1 MQLGRAWD
9 WHDPRFLRKQPCES
23 NLGRRRLFLLRE
35 CANQIHQR
43 LIRFP
48 VLWRKARDDVAE
60 ITFIELRIFA
70 DFSGKET
77 FTKRTEWNE
86 PDPEF
91 LEGRY
96 HFRFRFSEPKRVFA
110 LQRSNGLNFVCA
122 ADRLYPC
129 FRESEVLHFALLNQ
143 LFHRSRNV
151 FDRHIGVN
159 AVLIEQI
166 DDIGLES
173 LERALGGFLDV
184 LWPAV

>member
-60 ITFIELRIFA
+60 IAFVELRILA
-70 DFSGKET
+70 DLSGKEA

-86 PDPEF
+86 PDPKF
-91 LEGRY
+91 LQCRD
-96 HFRFRFSEPKRVFA
+96 HLRFRLSPPEGI
-110 LQRSNGLNFVCA
+110 LTLECGDGLYCV
-122 ADRLYPC
+122 RT
-129 FRESEVLHFALLNQ
+129 
-143 LFHRSRNV
+143 
-151 FDRHIGVN
+151 
-159 AVLIEQI
+159 
-166 DDIGLES
+166 
-173 LERALGGFLDV
+173 
-184 LWPAV
+184 